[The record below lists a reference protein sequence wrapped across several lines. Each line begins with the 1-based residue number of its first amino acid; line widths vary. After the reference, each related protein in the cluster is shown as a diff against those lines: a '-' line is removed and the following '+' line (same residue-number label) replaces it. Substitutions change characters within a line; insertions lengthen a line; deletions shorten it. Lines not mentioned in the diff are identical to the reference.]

1 MSETRPAS
9 ARPVSAGPELGV
21 PETPDVVIGNHHH
34 KYSSSN
40 PVIRRL
46 TEHWLDRIEDLAG
59 RIAGE
64 EPAGRVLEVGCG
76 EGEIARRLHARWGD
90 VTAIDLPDAGLRA
103 GWLDVPG
110 PRFLHADAERRPF
123 ADDAFDVLVSVEVL
137 EHLRD
142 PERALRE
149 YARVTRSHL
158 LLSVPREPMFRMG
171 NFFAGRYV
179 RDLGNTPGHLNHWST
194 PAFIRF
200 CSQVGGIRATALP
213 PPWTALWVRL
223 S

>member
-1 MSETRPAS
+1 MTDPTDTVA
-9 ARPVSAGPELGV
+9 
-21 PETPDVVIGNHHH
+21 PETPGVVIGNHHH

-46 TEHWLDRIEDLAG
+46 TENWLSRLDELAG
-59 RIAGE
+59 QIQLETPTA
-64 EPAGRVLEVGCG
+64 RVLEAGCG
-76 EGEIARRLHARWGD
+76 EGEIARRLHERWGD
-90 VTAIDLPDAGLRA
+90 VVALDLPDAGLRA
-103 GWLDVPG
+103 DWGSVPG
-110 PRFLHADAERRPF
+110 PRFLHADAEHLPF
-123 ADDAFDVLVSVEVL
+123 ADDTFDVLVSVEVL

-142 PERALRE
+142 PEQALRE

-158 LLSVPREPMFRMG
+158 LLSVPREPMFRAG
-171 NFFAGRYV
+171 NLLAGRYV

-194 PAFIRF
+194 PSFIRF

-213 PPWTALWVRL
+213 PPWTVLWVRL